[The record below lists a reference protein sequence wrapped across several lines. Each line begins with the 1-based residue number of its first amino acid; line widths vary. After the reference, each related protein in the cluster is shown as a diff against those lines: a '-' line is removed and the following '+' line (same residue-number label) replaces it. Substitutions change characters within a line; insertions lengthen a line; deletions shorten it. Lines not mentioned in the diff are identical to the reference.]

1 MTIAPHGG
9 RTRDRSSVDPSLHP
23 PKGYDMHTEVS
34 DTNGGSRTETTERRS
49 AEERREQLLDAAVE
63 VIAEQGLNRATTRAI
78 TDRAGLALGA
88 FHYVFSSKDELL
100 EAVIHRVVR
109 DIDATMA
116 ETASAA
122 TSEAAGSLTGEALV
136 VEQLRGFLL
145 RAWPYFERSRSLQ
158 LAQYELTLHAL
169 REPAKHHLAVHQYQ
183 LLVGT
188 VAAMLRG
195 LTDVL
200 DDDASDEL
208 ARFVVA
214 TIDGLLLQ
222 WLVEQDHDAAE
233 VRLRHYLDVLPA
245 IVATHTAG

>member
-1 MTIAPHGG
+1 
-9 RTRDRSSVDPSLHP
+9 
-23 PKGYDMHTEVS
+23 MHTEVS
-34 DTNGGSRTETTERRS
+34 DTTADGRTGTSERRS

-63 VIAEQGLNRATTRAI
+63 VIAEQGLSRATTRAI

-88 FHYVFSSKDELL
+88 FHYVFNSKDELL

-116 ETASAA
+116 KTAAAA
-122 TSEAAGSLTGEALV
+122 TPEVEASLAGEPLV
-136 VEQLRGFLL
+136 VEQLRGFLR

-169 REPAKHHLAVHQYQ
+169 REPTKHHLAVQQYQ

-188 VAAMLRG
+188 VGAMLRG
-195 LTDVL
+195 LTDAL

-214 TIDGLLLQ
+214 TVDGLLLQ

-233 VRLRHYLDVLPA
+233 VRLRHYLDALPA
-245 IVATHTAG
+245 IVAAHTAS

>member
-1 MTIAPHGG
+1 
-9 RTRDRSSVDPSLHP
+9 
-23 PKGYDMHTEVS
+23 MHTEVS
-34 DTNGGSRTETTERRS
+34 DTNGGGRTETTERRS

-63 VIAEQGLNRATTRAI
+63 VIAEQGLSRATTRAI

-116 ETASAA
+116 ETAAAA
-122 TSEAAGSLTGEALV
+122 TPEAAEASLAGEPLI
-136 VEQLRGFLL
+136 VEQLRGFLR

-169 REPAKHHLAVHQYQ
+169 REPAKHHLAVQQYQ
-183 LLVGT
+183 LFVGT
-188 VAAMLRG
+188 VAGMLRG
-195 LTDVL
+195 LTEVL

-214 TIDGLLLQ
+214 TVDGLLLQ
-222 WLVEQDHDAAE
+222 WLVEQDHDGAE
-233 VRLRHYLDVLPA
+233 VRLRHYLDALPA
-245 IVATHTAG
+245 IVAAHTAN

>member
-1 MTIAPHGG
+1 MGHDQATTITVTEP
-9 RTRDRSSVDPSLHP
+9 RSGHAS
-23 PKGYDMHTEVS
+23 PKGNDMHTEVS
-34 DTNGGSRTETTERRS
+34 DTTGDDRAGPSERRS

-63 VIAEQGLNRATTRAI
+63 VIAERGLSHATTRAI

-109 DIDATMA
+109 DIDTTMA

-122 TSEAAGSLTGEALV
+122 TTGTEAGLSGEARV

-145 RAWPYFERSRSLQ
+145 RAWDYFERSRSLQ

-169 REPAKHHLAVHQYQ
+169 REPAKHHLAVHQYE

-188 VAAMLRG
+188 LSTMLRG
-195 LTDVL
+195 LTDAL
-200 DDDASDEL
+200 DDDASDDL

-214 TIDGLLLQ
+214 TVDGLLLQ

-233 VRLRHYLDVLPA
+233 VRLRRYLDVVPA
-245 IVATHTAG
+245 IVATHTSG

>member
-1 MTIAPHGG
+1 
-9 RTRDRSSVDPSLHP
+9 
-23 PKGYDMHTEVS
+23 MHTEVS
-34 DTNGGSRTETTERRS
+34 RSGGDDRTGPSERRS
-49 AEERREQLLDAAVE
+49 AEERRGQLLDAAVE

-88 FHYVFSSKDELL
+88 FHYVFASKDELL

-116 ETASAA
+116 ETASAV
-122 TSEAAGSLTGEALV
+122 TSGDEAGLMGEALV

-145 RAWPYFERSRSLQ
+145 RAWPYFERSRSRQ

-169 REPAKHHLAVHQYQ
+169 RDPAKHHLAVQQYE

-188 VAAMLRG
+188 VSAMLRG
-195 LTDVL
+195 LTETL
-200 DDDASDEL
+200 HDDASDQL

-222 WLVEQDHDAAE
+222 WLVEQDDDAAE
-233 VRLRHYLDVLPA
+233 VRLRRYLDVLPA
-245 IVATHTAG
+245 VVTAHTTG